1 MPSYPNS
8 KANVDMVTAGR
19 KPTTSGS
26 KEIAKADRRDDPSL
40 LELDQALLGHFGH
53 EFGPSGGNADRRG
66 QPCSRTRTSSICDR
80 GTQIWS
86 AVDVFQA
93 PWTISRLATS

>member
-1 MPSYPNS
+1 MPSYPHS

-40 LELDQALLGHFGH
+40 LELDQALLGQLSQQLVQ
-53 EFGPSGGNADRRG
+53 PPLWRR
-66 QPCSRTRTSSICDR
+66 TE
-80 GTQIWS
+80 
-86 AVDVFQA
+86 
-93 PWTISRLATS
+93 L